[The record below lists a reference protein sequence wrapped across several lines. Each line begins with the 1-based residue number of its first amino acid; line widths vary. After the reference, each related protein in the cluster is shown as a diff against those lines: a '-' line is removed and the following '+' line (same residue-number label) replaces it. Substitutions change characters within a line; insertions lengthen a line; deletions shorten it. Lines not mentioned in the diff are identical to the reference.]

1 MTYTVATLAL
11 SASAF
16 QEIAGKLRAAGYSH
30 LFMLDGTID
39 MTGIG
44 IATEPPRAAPKPY
57 EWRDT
62 GALESGD
69 M

>member
-16 QEIAGKLRAAGYSH
+16 KEIADKLRAAGYSH

-39 MTGIG
+39 LTGIG
-44 IATEPPRAAPKPY
+44 ISAEPTRAAPQPY